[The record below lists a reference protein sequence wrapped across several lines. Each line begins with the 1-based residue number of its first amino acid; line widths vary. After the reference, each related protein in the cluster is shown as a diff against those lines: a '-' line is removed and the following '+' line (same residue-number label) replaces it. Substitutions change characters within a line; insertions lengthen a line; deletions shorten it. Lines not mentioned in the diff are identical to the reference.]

1 MSRYGSYGLASSYR
15 SSYLDSGTGSTSSYT
30 SPTYSS
36 YSSPTTALPY
46 ESKFEALTAGRGSRA
61 GTSTKY
67 DYLSTYTNIGSK
79 YETKYNTSSS
89 YAKAIDSDDL
99 TRSYFAKYYNKSS
112 PTTDSTTATSSSAT
126 SNGLSSSRSHR
137 AYSVYLDE
145 DRSSSRACSIVPDR
159 INRSTSVLGDT
170 GRSGTDGIRNRFS
183 RTFSLYD
190 DPDTRSQM
198 SSVAKKE
205 ETNRDASSS
214 SSSYTNGYSRYSSRI
229 KDDSPPPSRAS
240 GRLSR
245 AASPVVVKEREKSP
259 PLTSSYTYRTRNR
272 ETRDTSPSS
281 PTPSYRRSN
290 GIDKEKSPV
299 QRTYGGYSSSSSSGL
314 TKDED
319 SSSRFGSRRYSTYT
333 NGIDK
338 EESPAKET
346 TGGAS
351 GLRNIGNTCFMNSVL
366 QCLSNTK
373 QLTNYLLN
381 DEHLREI
388 NTSNSSM
395 KGSLIKAFAT
405 VIKGLWKGSGRVVD
419 PSSLK
424 GAVNRFA
431 PRFSGYNQEDSQEF
445 LRYLLEGLH
454 EDVNRVLTKPTPIN
468 SEIDSSLSVCEQAME
483 AWKRYI
489 RRDDS
494 QLVDLFVGQLKSTLR
509 CSECSHESVTF
520 EPFWDLSLGIPA
532 RTGEVSLLDCLDS
545 FTKEEVL
552 DGDEMPTCERC
563 KARRKCTKRYS
574 LYRLPKILVVHLKR
588 FSQSDRFKQK
598 LSSTVTFPLNGLNL
612 SNYTDSV
619 TNTSYNC
626 YAVSNH
632 SGTLYSGHYT
642 AFAKH
647 WQTGQWHSYNDS
659 RVSKCSSSNV
669 ITNEAYLLFFEL
681 SS

>member
-15 SSYLDSGTGSTSSYT
+15 SSYLDSGTSGSSYSSPSYSSYT
-30 SPTYSS
+30 SPIS
-36 YSSPTTALPY
+36 LPY

-67 DYLSTYTNIGSK
+67 DYLSTYTNIGK

-99 TRSYFAKYYNKSS
+99 TRSYFAKYYNKSTPS
-112 PTTDSTTATSSSAT
+112 TDTATSSSIT
-126 SNGLSSSRSHR
+126 SNGVNTGRSHR

-145 DRSSSRACSIVPDR
+145 DRTSSRASVVPDR
-159 INRSTSVLGDT
+159 INRSTSVLGDG
-170 GRSGTDGIRNRFS
+170 GRPGTEGVRNRFS

-190 DPDTRSQM
+190 DPDTQSQM
-198 SSVAKKE
+198 SSIAKKE
-205 ETNRDASSS
+205 ETNKKNDSN
-214 SSSYTNGYSRYSSRI
+214 YTNGYSRYSSRI
-229 KDDSPPPSRAS
+229 KVDSPPPSRAS

-245 AASPVVVKEREKSP
+245 ATSPVGCKEREKSP
-259 PLTSSYTYRTRNR
+259 SVSSYTYRTRNR
-272 ETRDTSPSS
+272 DASPSS
-281 PTPSYRRSN
+281 PTPSYRRTN
-290 GIDKEKSPV
+290 GVEKEKSPV
-299 QRTYGGYSSSSSSGL
+299 QRTYGGYSNSSML

-319 SSSRFGSRRYSTYT
+319 SGSRFGSRRYSTYT
-333 NGIDK
+333 NGVDK

-373 QLTNYLLN
+373 HLTNYLLN

-509 CSECSHESVTF
+509 CSDCSHESVTF

-532 RTGEVSLLDCLDS
+532 RSGDVSLLDCLDS

-552 DGDEMPTCERC
+552 DGDEMPTCEQC
-563 KARRKCTKRYS
+563 KTRRRCTKRYS
-574 LYRLPKILVVHLKR
+574 LYRLPKVLVVHLKR

-619 TNTSYNC
+619 TNTTYNC

>member
-1 MSRYGSYGLASSYR
+1 MKAVQAAGK
-15 SSYLDSGTGSTSSYT
+15 
-30 SPTYSS
+30 
-36 YSSPTTALPY
+36 
-46 ESKFEALTAGRGSRA
+46 ESKVQKEN
-61 GTSTKY
+61 K
-67 DYLSTYTNIGSK
+67 TN
-79 YETKYNTSSS
+79 NNNPSSGEFGEVDNP
-89 YAKAIDSDDL
+89 K
-99 TRSYFAKYYNKSS
+99 
-112 PTTDSTTATSSSAT
+112 
-126 SNGLSSSRSHR
+126 
-137 AYSVYLDE
+137 
-145 DRSSSRACSIVPDR
+145 
-159 INRSTSVLGDT
+159 
-170 GRSGTDGIRNRFS
+170 
-183 RTFSLYD
+183 
-190 DPDTRSQM
+190 
-198 SSVAKKE
+198 
-205 ETNRDASSS
+205 
-214 SSSYTNGYSRYSSRI
+214 
-229 KDDSPPPSRAS
+229 
-240 GRLSR
+240 
-245 AASPVVVKEREKSP
+245 REKSW
-259 PLTSSYTYRTRNR
+259 
-272 ETRDTSPSS
+272 SPEEGGENGEEDNGENDNERVRVGAERLKISEDKVLHNGN
-281 PTPSYRRSN
+281 PRS
-290 GIDKEKSPV
+290 
-299 QRTYGGYSSSSSSGL
+299 Q
-314 TKDED
+314 
-319 SSSRFGSRRYSTYT
+319 T
-333 NGIDK
+333 NGVEK

-520 EPFWDLSLGIPA
+520 EAFWDLSLGIPA
-532 RTGEVSLLDCLDS
+532 RSGDVSLLDCLDS

-563 KARRKCTKRYS
+563 KTRRRCTKRYS
-574 LYRLPKILVVHLKR
+574 LYRLPTILVVHLKR

-612 SNYTDSV
+612 SKYV
-619 TNTSYNC
+619 TQAPPKFDILKFSFK
-626 YAVSNH
+626 V
-632 SGTLYSGHYT
+632 
-642 AFAKH
+642 
-647 WQTGQWHSYNDS
+647 Q
-659 RVSKCSSSNV
+659 
-669 ITNEAYLLFFEL
+669 
-681 SS
+681 

>member
-15 SSYLDSGTGSTSSYT
+15 SSYLDSGTGSGT
-30 SPTYSS
+30 SS
-36 YSSPTTALPY
+36 YSSPSYSSYASPTSLPY
-46 ESKFEALTAGRGSRA
+46 ESKFDALTAGRGSRA

-67 DYLSTYTNIGSK
+67 DYLSTYTNIGK

-112 PTTDSTTATSSSAT
+112 PSTEAAAGSTTIT
-126 SNGLSSSRSHR
+126 SNGASSGRNHR

-145 DRSSSRACSIVPDR
+145 DRTSSRASVLPDR
-159 INRSTSVLGDT
+159 INRSTSVLGDST
-170 GRSGTDGIRNRFS
+170 GRSGTEGIRNRFS

-190 DPDTRSQM
+190 DPDTRSQI
-198 SSVAKKE
+198 SSIAKKE
-205 ETNRDASSS
+205 ESSKEATS
-214 SSSYTNGYSRYSSRI
+214 TYSNGYSRYSSRI

-245 AASPVVVKEREKSP
+245 ATSPVVVKEREKSP
-259 PLTSSYTYRTRNR
+259 TVTSSYTYRTRNR
-272 ETRDTSPSS
+272 ETSPSS
-281 PTPSYRRSN
+281 PTPSYRRTN
-290 GIDKEKSPV
+290 GVDKEKSPV
-299 QRTYGGYSSSSSSGL
+299 QRTYGGYSSSS
-314 TKDED
+314 TQAKDEE
-319 SSSRFGSRRYSTYT
+319 SGSRFGSRRYSTYT
-333 NGIDK
+333 NGVEK

-520 EPFWDLSLGIPA
+520 EAFWDLSLGIPA
-532 RTGEVSLLDCLDS
+532 RSGEVSLLDCLDS

-563 KARRKCTKRYS
+563 KTRRRCTKRYS